1 MSTMAAAV
9 DASQLAALSERLG
22 IPARQLLIA
31 AARLA
36 EAEPQRRNDPAYLR
50 RVLDDAKHADAA
62 AQSSAELLLTPIAEY
77 AINDLDRLFASIWP
91 ETGAKQ
97 GG

>member
-1 MSTMAAAV
+1 MSSMAAAV

-22 IPARQLLIA
+22 IPAHQLLIA

-36 EAEPQRRNDPAYLR
+36 EAEPQRRNDPDYLR
-50 RVLDDAKHADAA
+50 RVLDDAKQADAA
-62 AQSSAELLLTPIAEY
+62 AQSSAQLLLTPIAEY

>member
-36 EAEPQRRNDPAYLR
+36 EAEPQRRNDPDYLR
-50 RVLDDAKHADAA
+50 RVIDDAKHADAA
-62 AQSSAELLLTPIAEY
+62 AQSSVELLLTPIAEY

>member
-1 MSTMAAAV
+1 MSTMAAPV
-9 DASQLAALSERLG
+9 DAQQLAALSDRLG

-36 EAEPQRRNDPAYLR
+36 EAEPQFRDDPDYLR

-62 AQSSAELLLTPIAEY
+62 AQSSAQLLLTPIADY
-77 AINDLDRLFASIWP
+77 AINDLDRLFAGIWP